1 MKVSFIVIAY
11 KSNDVLPALLQS
23 ISVQTGILEKQI
35 IIIDNY
41 SADNCARLVQESG
54 LHASLTINRENR
66 GFTAAVN
73 QALAD
78 ATGDFV
84 FLLNPDIRLHPDCT
98 PKLTA
103 VLTADPAVA
112 AAAPQ
117 LLSPDGKIQSSV
129 RNFPTLSTLIW
140 EHTGL
145 ARLFPR
151 SRVFGR
157 WKNRYFDHNTRAQV
171 AQPMASA
178 LLFRR
183 ATLERIGPW
192 DEQFFIFFSDVDYC
206 KRIADSG
213 STIIFEPAAHA
224 DHRLGGSTRK
234 EGGWIIRDS
243 HRGFYRYLC
252 KHELLGRRRI
262 FRPFVWLLLWISA
275 QIRVY
280 LRIILEATS

>member
-11 KSNDVLPALLQS
+11 KSNDVLPVLLQS
-23 ISVQTGILEKQI
+23 IGAQTGNLEKQI

-41 SADNCARLVQESG
+41 SADNCARIVQDSG
-54 LHASLTINRENR
+54 LHSSLTINRDNR
-66 GFTAAVN
+66 GYTAAVN

-78 ATGDFV
+78 AVGDFV
-84 FLLNPDIRLHPDCT
+84 FLVNPDIRLHPDCAQQ
-98 PKLTA
+98 LTA
-103 VLTADPAVA
+103 ALTTDSAVA

-117 LLSPDGKIQSSV
+117 LLSPDGKIQPSV
-129 RNFPTLSTLIW
+129 RSFPTLSTLIW

-145 ARLFPR
+145 SRLFPHNR
-151 SRVFGR
+151 IFGR
-157 WKNRYFDHNTRAQV
+157 WKNRYFDHATRAQV

-178 LLFRR
+178 LMFRHEIL
-183 ATLERIGPW
+183 ARIGPW

-206 KRIADSG
+206 KRLADAG
-213 STIIFEPAAHA
+213 LKILFEPAARA
-224 DHRLGGSTRK
+224 EHRLGGSTRK

-252 KHELLGRRRI
+252 KHELLDGKRLL
-262 FRPFVWLLLWISA
+262 RPLVWLLLWISA

-280 LRIILEATS
+280 VRAILEATS